1 LAVGV
6 YSMYIFESH
15 QVLYQKKKNMKLI
28 FLLWH

>member
-1 LAVGV
+1 
-6 YSMYIFESH
+6 MYIFESH